1 MDKKTDEIPFSPRS
15 WPFFYGWWILVV
27 GTLGVVMSVPGQ
39 TIGVSAFTEPMMG
52 ALALERTQFSL
63 AYMLGTISSAF
74 ILTFAGRFYD
84 RFGARVTAASAA
96 VGLGTVLVYL
106 SQIDHVADGAS
117 SVIGFVSPSIIA
129 LAVVGVGFF
138 LLRFFGQGVMT
149 MASSNMVQKWFDV
162 RRGLATGIMN
172 VFVPLAFSMG
182 PPGFNALITH
192 VGWSRAWLI
201 IAAVVG
207 MGFSLLVLVFF
218 RDNPEDSGLQ
228 PDGVSVEKAETSR
241 EGRDRDFTLPQA
253 RRTFT
258 FWVFNLALAMNAF
271 YITALTFHIESI
283 FKQVNRSQEAAY
295 SIFLPMS
302 IVGVSLGFLAGW
314 ISDHIKLKYL
324 LTVMTIGMIVS
335 MTGVLL
341 LATPGGYVMLI
352 AGNGMAQGMFGLL
365 MAVTWPHF
373 FGRTHLGAITGFMRS
388 WTVFFSA
395 TGPFLF
401 SLSLD
406 YLGSYRSGVALCLG
420 VVGILFACSLWADK
434 PPHPEA
440 EGATETAG

>member
-1 MDKKTDEIPFSPRS
+1 MDRKTDEIPFSPRS

-27 GTLGVVMSVPGQ
+27 GILGVVMSVPGQ
-39 TIGVSAFTEPMMG
+39 TIGVSAFTEPVME
-52 ALALERTQFSL
+52 ALELQRTQFSL

-84 RFGARVTAASAA
+84 HFGARVTTVGAAM
-96 VGLGTVLVYL
+96 GLGVVLVYL
-106 SQIDHVADGAS
+106 SQVDHVANAVS
-117 SVIGFVSPSIIA
+117 SIIVFVSPSIIA
-129 LAVVGVGFF
+129 LIVVGVGFF

-149 MASSNMVQKWFDV
+149 MASSNMVQKWFDA
-162 RRGLATGIMN
+162 RRGLATGILN
-172 VFVPLAFSMG
+172 VFVPLAFAMG
-182 PPGFNALITH
+182 PPGFNALITRC
-192 VGWSRAWLI
+192 GWSRSWLI

-207 MGFSLLVLVFF
+207 IGFSVVVLVFF
-218 RDNPEDSGLQ
+218 RDNPEDAGLQ
-228 PDGVSVEKAETSR
+228 PDGVSGEETETDPEAREK
-241 EGRDRDFTLPQA
+241 DFTLPQA

-258 FWVFNLALAMNAF
+258 FWVFNLALAMNAL

-283 FKQVNRSQEAAY
+283 FEQAGRSADAAF

-324 LTVMTIGMIVS
+324 LTVMTFGMIVS
-335 MTGVLL
+335 MSGVLAL
-341 LATPGGYVMLI
+341 HIPTGYVMLI
-352 AGNGMAQGMFGLL
+352 GGNGVAQGMFGLL

-373 FGRTHLGAITGFMRS
+373 FGRAHLGAITGFMRS

-395 TGPFLF
+395 TGPFMF

-406 YLGSYRSGVALCLG
+406 YLGSYSAGVTLCLG
-420 VVGILFACSLWADK
+420 VVTLLFLCSFRAEK
-434 PPHPEA
+434 PEHPD
-440 EGATETAG
+440 